1 MGSTAWAGVPIDTV
15 LRAGIGLGHWIF
27 RISRGAA
34 GDADLVRIHDFYKEK
49 LMAIWGA
56 DVDQLR
62 QLGNKLKSGASEIE
76 TQRATLTKLLH
87 STDWRGP
94 DADKFKQEWDGQ
106 HTSLLNKVA
115 EALKEAGTKATQNAE
130 QQSQT
135 SHA

>member
-1 MGSTAWAGVPIDTV
+1 
-15 LRAGIGLGHWIF
+15 
-27 RISRGAA
+27 
-34 GDADLVRIHDFYKEK
+34 
-49 LMAIWGA
+49 MAIWGA